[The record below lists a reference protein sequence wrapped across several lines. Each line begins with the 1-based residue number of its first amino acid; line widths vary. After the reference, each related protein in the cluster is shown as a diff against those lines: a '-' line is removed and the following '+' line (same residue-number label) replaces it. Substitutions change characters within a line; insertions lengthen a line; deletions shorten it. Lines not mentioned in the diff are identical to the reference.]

1 MTANAAM
8 RVAATDTNGGDV
20 SVAAV
25 RDSQGGVSLPESTVK
40 FGQSTGFPRDD
51 MVADS
56 A

>member
-1 MTANAAM
+1 MTASAVM

-25 RDSQGGVSLPESTVK
+25 RDNQSGRQPAMSTVK